1 MHAELPIPLIVRA
14 VALCSIMHFHS
25 YFWDSH
31 LVLPSRSAAGISEDD
46 GAGSPYHLQLDRYAL
61 HSQLLLLVALTE
73 CWHLFII
80 AALRIMIEYL
90 HCSLFFLSQL
100 NSDYWSW
107 WSVGLSCFKMLCY
120 YGIVYKHCV
129 RFEENSLILM
139 CVFYMIDNQVQT
151 VCMPGKF
158 AARQHCAGIWQM
170 NKSVS

>member
-1 MHAELPIPLIVRA
+1 MHLL
-14 VALCSIMHFHS
+14 S
-25 YFWDSH
+25 YFWDGH
-31 LVLPSRSAAGISEDD
+31 LVLPSRSAAGLSEDD
-46 GAGSPYHLQLDRYAL
+46 GASSPYHLQLDRYAL

-107 WSVGLSCFKMLCY
+107 WSVGLSCFKMVFY
-120 YGIVYKHCV
+120 YGIVCIHCV

-139 CVFYMIDNQVQT
+139 CFFIWLTTRFKPFVCPENLQHASTVQEFDRWT
-151 VCMPGKF
+151 KAYRKKNRIRRP
-158 AARQHCAGIWQM
+158 A
-170 NKSVS
+170 